1 MSSDL
6 GTRVPA
12 GAQPG
17 TISKV
22 AERGVQTEVA
32 HGQLREE
39 AGGSA
44 GRVAEGDRGWALG
57 WISTRAPG
65 WLCLLFCLWWHLS
78 SFFSFF
84 WRKSLE
90 PQGCW
95 NLSDPEG
102 ALSLEH
108 GQVS

>member
-39 AGGSA
+39 AGGSV

-65 WLCLLFCLWWHLS
+65 WLCLLLS
-78 SFFSFF
+78 MVASLFLPFFF
-84 WRKSLE
+84 LE
-90 PQGCW
+90 KESRTPG
-95 NLSDPEG
+95 L
-102 ALSLEH
+102 LE
-108 GQVS
+108 SE